1 MTGDARV
8 PSFVEPWRRPLRV
21 LVVDDHPIFRR
32 GLIDVIND
40 EPGMMVCG
48 EAEDSAGAR
57 AIAAERQPDV
67 AVVDLGLRDENG
79 LDLVAA
85 FATQAPMLRVLVM
98 SCYDEQLY
106 AVRACQAGA
115 LGYLMKHQA
124 AWELLGA
131 IRCVAGG
138 KPFVSTAAAE
148 RMLATLGPSPA
159 APGVSVFDRL
169 SNRERH
175 VFSLL
180 ARGLATREIAAALR
194 LSIKTVESHYAN
206 LKKKLGA
213 RNGRELTRLA
223 IGWSEHE
230 LRS

>member
-1 MTGDARV
+1 
-8 PSFVEPWRRPLRV
+8 
-21 LVVDDHPIFRR
+21 
-32 GLIDVIND
+32 
-40 EPGMMVCG
+40 
-48 EAEDSAGAR
+48 
-57 AIAAERQPDV
+57 
-67 AVVDLGLRDENG
+67 
-79 LDLVAA
+79 
-85 FATQAPMLRVLVM
+85 
-98 SCYDEQLY
+98 
-106 AVRACQAGA
+106 
-115 LGYLMKHQA
+115 
-124 AWELLGA
+124 
-131 IRCVAGG
+131 
-138 KPFVSTAAAE
+138 
-148 RMLATLGPSPA
+148 MLATLGPSPA